1 MNQAGDTTPYN
12 PTVLERYKYLIFSAI
27 TVALATGIAVL
38 IWQRPKPT
46 TITVLPP
53 APTPIPSA
61 TPVPTATATPGPYMV
76 YVTGA
81 VVDPEAL
88 VTLSFGSRVLDA
100 VNAAGGP
107 LANADLERVNLAQ
120 RLEDGDQI
128 HVPTRAAGDP
138 TMSARS
144 AQSMTATPGSLTV
157 YVVGEVRRAGTL
169 IALPV
174 GSRVEDV
181 IDAAGGTTDNAD
193 LTRVNLSQIVY
204 DGDYIY
210 VPPLSGT
217 PIATPTPNRPPVI
230 RINSATLDE
239 LDSLPGIGPALAQ
252 TIIDYRTEN
261 GPFTSLEDLDN
272 VPGIGPSKLEAI
284 RDMIVFD

>member
-1 MNQAGDTTPYN
+1 MNHTVDDAPQK
-12 PTVLERYKYLIFSAI
+12 PTLLERYKYLIFSAI
-27 TVALATGIAVL
+27 TVALAAGIAAL

-53 APTPIPSA
+53 PPTLIPSA
-61 TPVPTATATPGPYMV
+61 TPIPSATATPGPYTV

-81 VVDPEAL
+81 VADPEAL
-88 VTLSFGSRVLDA
+88 VSLSFGSRVADALDA
-100 VNAAGGP
+100 VGGP

-128 HVPTRAAGDP
+128 HVPTRAAGDA
-138 TMSARS
+138 TASMKA
-144 AQSMTATPGSLTV
+144 AQIVTATPGSLTV
-157 YVVGEVRRAGTL
+157 YVVGEVRSAGKL
-169 IALPV
+169 IALPT
-174 GSRVEDV
+174 GSRVEDAV
-181 IDAAGGTTDNAD
+181 DAAGGVTENAD
-193 LTRVNLSQIVY
+193 LAKVNLSQIVY

-239 LDSLPGIGPALAQ
+239 LDSLPGIGPALAL
-252 TIIDYRTEN
+252 TIVEYRTEN
-261 GPFTSLEDLDN
+261 GPFTSLDDLDN

-284 RDMIVFD
+284 RDMVVFD